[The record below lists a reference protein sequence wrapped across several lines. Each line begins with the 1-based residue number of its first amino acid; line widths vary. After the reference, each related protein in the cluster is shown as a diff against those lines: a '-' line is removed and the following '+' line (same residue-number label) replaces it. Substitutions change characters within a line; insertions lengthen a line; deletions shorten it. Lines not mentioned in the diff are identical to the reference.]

1 MQLEC
6 WIPQVLPFERTRET
20 DFFEPPS
27 FLPLDNLGA
36 TCSRGPYRRSPV
48 CMMHENRRDLLDLL
62 THWRDWLHLLVVRI
76 WDSGLSPRTVA

>member
-6 WIPQVLPFERTRET
+6 WIPQVLPFETPRES

-62 THWRDWLHLLVVRI
+62 THTGVTGSTYSSCGFGIRDCRHVL
-76 WDSGLSPRTVA
+76 